1 MNVDSAFPKWPR
13 WILPAIVCIAGCYT
27 LFAALPYAVG
37 YGRHPV
43 SLLEVSRSM
52 WFGFS
57 EWTHGILVFPSIL
70 LVLILKRRELLQI
83 PVRGSWIGLPI
94 LLLSVLLYWLGFIT
108 DLQYVGYLA
117 IQVFIAGLVLWFLG
131 IRFFKQIFFIW
142 LFLLFAWPFVFLDQY
157 IGFPLRLLM
166 SECSARF
173 LNIVRVP
180 TIREGT
186 AILSAA
192 DAVAGTQTG
201 QRFSVDIADP
211 CSGIHS
217 LFALTMISSLY
228 GICVFR
234 KGWQI
239 LLVFISAFPFAIL
252 GNFCRI
258 LMLTF
263 GTILFGPDFAIG
275 TEQSPSWFH
284 MGAGF
289 VVYVSA
295 LGAVFIFGSFV
306 GRIGGTSP
314 RQAETREAPQ
324 IQSKPSPGLPW
335 ARSLV
340 VVAITVLAI
349 VLISQGQDLNQERVG
364 GVSMNLPDSVPGY
377 LGFDETVSDAEIR
390 ILPSDTE
397 FAKKRY
403 IGAAPINID
412 CEIVLSG
419 ATKSSIHRPQV
430 CLVAQ
435 GWKINQETTRE
446 ITLPDGRQQNVSVL
460 HMGRANDNSSYEGF
474 YIYWY
479 IGKDRTTGN
488 NLERILLTSWDRVVR
503 RVNHRWAYVTIGGI
517 IPPGLVASPAAKDRI
532 LNDLID
538 FTKAIIPKIQ
548 RETSGA
554 KTASAER

>member
-1 MNVDSAFPKWPR
+1 
-13 WILPAIVCIAGCYT
+13 
-27 LFAALPYAVG
+27 
-37 YGRHPV
+37 
-43 SLLEVSRSM
+43 M

-70 LVLILKRRELLQI
+70 LVLILKRKELLQI
-83 PVRGSWIGLPI
+83 PVRGSWIGVPV
-94 LLLSVLLYWLGFIT
+94 LLLSILLYWLGFIT

-131 IRFFKQIFFIW
+131 IEFFEKIFFIW

-157 IGFPLRLLM
+157 VGFPLRLLM
-166 SECSARF
+166 SESSARF
-173 LNIVRVP
+173 LNMVGVP

-192 DAVAGTQTG
+192 DAVAGTQIG

-239 LLVFISAFPFAIL
+239 LLVFFSAFPFAIF

-263 GTILFGPDFAIG
+263 GTVLFGTDFAIG
-275 TEQSPSWFH
+275 TEESPSWFH

-289 VVYVSA
+289 LVYVAA
-295 LGAVFIFGSFV
+295 LGAVLIFGWLIGKI
-306 GRIGGTSP
+306 GRTPASQPARHEEPKTESRSI
-314 RQAETREAPQ
+314 A
-324 IQSKPSPGLPW
+324 GLPW
-335 ARSLV
+335 IRSLV
-340 VVAITVLAI
+340 VVAITVLAV
-349 VLISQGQDLNQERVG
+349 VLISQGQELNEERIS
-364 GVSMNLPDSVPGY
+364 GVMMKLPDSVPGY
-377 LGFDETVSDAEIR
+377 LGFDEAVSDAEIR

-403 IGAAPINID
+403 IGAAPVNID

-446 ITLPDGRQQNVSVL
+446 ITLPDGRKQNVSVL

-517 IPPGLVASPAAKDRI
+517 FPPGLAASPAAKDRI

-548 RETSGA
+548 RETSGG
-554 KTASAER
+554 KTASTER

>member
-1 MNVDSAFPKWPR
+1 
-13 WILPAIVCIAGCYT
+13 
-27 LFAALPYAVG
+27 
-37 YGRHPV
+37 
-43 SLLEVSRSM
+43 M

-57 EWTHGILVFPSIL
+57 EWTHGILVFPLIFVL
-70 LVLILKRRELLQI
+70 LLLKRRELLQT
-83 PVRGSWIGLPI
+83 PVRGSWIGLPV
-94 LLLSVLLYWLGFIT
+94 LLLSILFYWFGFIT
-108 DLQYVGYLA
+108 DLQYVGYFA

-131 IRFFKQIFFIW
+131 IRFFERIFFIW

-157 IGFPLRLLM
+157 VGFPLRLLM
-166 SECSARF
+166 SESSARF
-173 LNIVRVP
+173 LNIVGVP

-192 DAVAGTQTG
+192 DPVAGAQIG

-234 KGWQI
+234 RWWQI
-239 LLVFISAFPFAIL
+239 LLVFISSFPFAIF

-263 GTILFGPDFAIG
+263 GTIAFGTDFAIG
-275 TEQSPSWFH
+275 TEENPSWFH
-284 MGAGF
+284 LGAGF
-289 VVYVSA
+289 VVYIAA
-295 LGAVFIFGSFV
+295 LGAVLIFGWLIGKI
-306 GRIGGTSP
+306 GR
-314 RQAETREAPQ
+314 ALAPQ
-324 IQSKPSPGLPW
+324 IAKHEETKTESRSSPGRPW
-335 ARSLV
+335 IRSLV

-349 VLISQGQDLNQERVG
+349 VLISQGQELNQERLS
-364 GVSMNLPDSVPGY
+364 GVTMKLPDSVPGY
-377 LGFDETVSDAEIR
+377 LGFDETVSDAEVR
-390 ILPSDTE
+390 ILPLDTE

-435 GWKINQETTRE
+435 GWKIAEERTKE
-446 ITLPDGRQQNVSVL
+446 LTLPDGQKQKVRVL
-460 HMGRANDNSSYEGF
+460 NISRANDSNSYEGL

-479 IGKDRTTGN
+479 VGKDRTTES

-503 RVNHRWAYVTIGGI
+503 RVNHRWAYVTVGGI
-517 IPPGLVASPAAKDRI
+517 IPPDLVGSQSAKERI

-538 FTKAIIPKIQ
+538 FTKEMIPRI
-548 RETSGA
+548 EALA
-554 KTASAER
+554 KTPDSEG